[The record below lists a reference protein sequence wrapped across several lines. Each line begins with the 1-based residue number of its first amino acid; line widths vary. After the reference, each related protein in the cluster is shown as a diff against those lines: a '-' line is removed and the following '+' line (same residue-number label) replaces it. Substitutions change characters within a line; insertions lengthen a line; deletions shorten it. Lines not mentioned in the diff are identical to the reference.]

1 LHEEGWRNDAFVA
14 DEAVWVDQCAA
25 DDAGKYDAEATSEHL
40 REISNDGA
48 TSHRTQIGYDLGDGD
63 CISRKAILISEH
75 RWVQILAS
83 VRPCN
88 PVSKCVLDL
97 KIW

>member
-40 REISNDGA
+40 REISNNGTA
-48 TSHRTQIGYDLGDGD
+48 SHRAQICYDLCDSDGVG
-63 CISRKAILISEH
+63 REAILVGQH
-75 RWVQILAS
+75 RWI
-83 VRPCN
+83 
-88 PVSKCVLDL
+88 
-97 KIW
+97 